1 MQYACPILILF
12 LGQVNWNFSLLI
24 DCEGNPEE
32 IVPYFLCTLYLKR
45 YKIIQ
50 ASFPYNLVY
59 IIQLNLYSPTM
70 RPKASLVGSFS
81 QIFIFLIHKDH
92 LLFHFHS
99 LLGFQSLEKLREQ
112 GDSRRER
119 SCSSSRTRHGSPIH
133 SWRQRED
140 RNTHPR
146 RLNSRWHSATQARK
160 ILLF

>member
-70 RPKASLVGSFS
+70 RPKASLVGFFT
-81 QIFIFLIHKDH
+81 QNIFIFLLYIYHF
-92 LLFHFHS
+92 LFHFHS
-99 LLGFQSLEKLREQ
+99 LLGFQSLEKLQ
-112 GDSRRER
+112 APNDSWGN
-119 SCSSSRTRHGSPIH
+119 SCYRTSRTSYSRSSNCSWH
-133 SWRQRED
+133 SED
-140 RNTHPR
+140 RNTHT
-146 RLNSRWHSATQARK
+146 SR
-160 ILLF
+160 